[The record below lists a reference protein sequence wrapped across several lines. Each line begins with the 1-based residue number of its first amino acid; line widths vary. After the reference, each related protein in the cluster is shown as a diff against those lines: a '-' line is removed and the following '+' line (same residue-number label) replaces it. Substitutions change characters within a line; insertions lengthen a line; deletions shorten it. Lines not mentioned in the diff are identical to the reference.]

1 MKKFLTAL
9 SVLLGLGLASAQ
21 QVTPAS
27 TTKTTPVK
35 AVKVEPA
42 KKDLAAK
49 PAMAAKPAAT
59 TSAVK
64 MKKDGTPDKRY
75 KANQH
80 LKKDGTPDK
89 RYK

>member
-9 SVLLGLGLASAQ
+9 SLVLGLGLASAQ
-21 QVTPAS
+21 QVTSASAAQQVPPAK
-27 TTKTTPVK
+27 TRTAVVTKETKT
-35 AVKVEPA
+35 A
-42 KKDLAAK
+42 
-49 PAMAAKPAAT
+49 PAA
-59 TSAVK
+59 VENYGMK

-89 RYK
+89 RYKGNR

>member
-9 SVLLGLGLASAQ
+9 SVVLCLGLASAQ
-21 QVTPAS
+21 QVAPAAAAKQAPPAK
-27 TTKTTPVK
+27 TRKAVVTKETKT
-35 AVKVEPA
+35 A
-42 KKDLAAK
+42 
-49 PAMAAKPAAT
+49 PAA
-59 TSAVK
+59 VENYGMK

-89 RYK
+89 RYKGNR